1 MDKEDK
7 EGGLL
12 KRLKNIENAQKKLD
26 KSEYDEDEDE
36 KKQTER
42 DINQGSIEGMKGLK
56 LPGETESKDEESQ
69 MYLKNN
75 LNQIKNFFF
84 FDIYDKYQRFFD
96 HITDEEKKSID
107 YKTLSFKVKGINF
120 FNNYG
125 TLYE

>member
-12 KRLKNIENAQKKLD
+12 KRLKNIKNAQKKLD
-26 KSEYDEDEDE
+26 KSEYDEDEE
-36 KKQTER
+36 KKTER

>member
-36 KKQTER
+36 KKKTER

-56 LPGETESKDEESQ
+56 LLGETESKDEESQ

-75 LNQIKNFFF
+75 LNQIKKIFFF
-84 FDIYDKYQRFFD
+84 
-96 HITDEEKKSID
+96 
-107 YKTLSFKVKGINF
+107 
-120 FNNYG
+120 
-125 TLYE
+125 

>member
-1 MDKEDK
+1 MKMK
-7 EGGLL
+7 M
-12 KRLKNIENAQKKLD
+12 KK
-26 KSEYDEDEDE
+26 K
-36 KKQTER
+36 TER

>member
-36 KKQTER
+36 KKKTER

-96 HITDEEKKSID
+96 HITDEEKRSID

-125 TLYE
+125 TLCE

>member
-36 KKQTER
+36 KKKTER